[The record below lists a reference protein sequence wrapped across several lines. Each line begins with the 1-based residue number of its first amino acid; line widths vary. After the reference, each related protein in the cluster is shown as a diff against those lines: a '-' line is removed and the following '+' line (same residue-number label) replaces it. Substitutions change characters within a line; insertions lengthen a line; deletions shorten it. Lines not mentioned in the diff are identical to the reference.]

1 MVGKATVL
9 VVKVG
14 EDDPIDRLFETLSD
28 ADAITLESPRP
39 VGTGVGM
46 RLIRTKENIGVVI
59 IIGREPAITPVVTAI
74 RSIRADLHIIA
85 LAVETGTANL
95 SLRDAS
101 FQELTHV
108 IRALA
113 ESRPEES
120 DRSRSGKILRFRAR
134 PSGRQPGPSPRS
146 LPVPIEPEVDP
157 RRVEMLDAAV
167 SWVELATRNLIK
179 IWSGRGDETP
189 GFVIT
194 WEALERWLAELPQ
207 IPHPPHGS
215 IDSAFRDLLRKLDE
229 DAFAHTPLAQVVKL
243 IRSDEIA
250 IKLFLTVLVA
260 DLDIRFHRLFGA
272 LHDDLG
278 RRYASI
284 GLACAIIAAATDD
297 ATPVTIRAEVAA
309 LERLRALGL
318 VHGLGRGVASADE
331 PLRVEPACL
340 DWLLTADP
348 ERLIGSDG
356 ARLVRPTP
364 ENAIALL
371 SATRLRHVRR
381 AVRRSL
387 VGQGDRRAAAVLLT
401 GSVPG
406 WIEAEAGAL
415 AGPELR
421 IGPPAAEISPDGLE
435 SALRSLLVAS
445 RITGRR
451 LVVDLMKEGPAADA
465 VWRALAPMLA
475 HFEHR
480 PYLVTSN
487 AARLLTLTGTD
498 GIVVASLPAPSIED
512 RREAIGAAVG
522 ERGAHDP
529 DLVEAIADRFQIALQ
544 AMPDAVA
551 MALSAA
557 SESGRPT
564 RPEAKDWLAGFRR
577 MAASRLPRLARRL
590 EPDPC
595 PDDRPFSCLDRVIL
609 PQQPQAQL
617 RSLIQHVRFSRKV
630 LDDWGFGALVDAK
643 GVAALFT
650 GESGTGKT
658 MAAHAVASE
667 LATDLFAV
675 DLAQIV
681 SKYIGETEK
690 NLDIIFD
697 DAERAGAVL
706 LFDEADAL
714 FGKRSAVSDAHDRY
728 ANIEVAYLLQRMQ
741 QFAGLAIL
749 TSNHPENIDPAFTR
763 RLRFNVTFPRPS
775 AVPSPGPPAADRL
788 RIWEQSIPPPIRA
801 EWLDLKRLAFALD
814 VTGGIIRQ
822 MALHAAVSAAE
833 AGATIAFDHLL
844 AGARAELIRLGS
856 YGDLPKLDAL
866 SREAQ
871 QARAA

>member
-28 ADAITLESPRP
+28 DDAITLESPRP
-39 VGTGVGM
+39 VGTGVGL

-146 LPVPIEPEVDP
+146 LPVPIEPEIDP

-167 SWVELATRNLIK
+167 SWVELATQNLIR

-189 GFVIT
+189 GFTLT
-194 WEALERWLAELPQ
+194 WEALERWLAEFVQ
-207 IPHPPHGS
+207 IAHTPAGR

-243 IRSDEIA
+243 IRSYEIA

-318 VHGLGRGVASADE
+318 VHGLGRAVASADE

-421 IGPPAAEISPDGLE
+421 IGPPSADIGPDALE

-451 LVVDLMKEGPAADA
+451 LVVDLMTEGPAADA
-465 VWRALAPMLA
+465 VWRALAPMLT
-475 HFEHR
+475 HFERR
-480 PYLVTSN
+480 PYLVAVN

-681 SKYIGETEK
+681 SKYVGETEK

-763 RLRFNVTFPRPS
+763 RLRFNVAFPRPS
-775 AVPSPGPPAADRL
+775 AADRL

>member
-1 MVGKATVL
+1 
-9 VVKVG
+9 
-14 EDDPIDRLFETLSD
+14 
-28 ADAITLESPRP
+28 
-39 VGTGVGM
+39 
-46 RLIRTKENIGVVI
+46 
-59 IIGREPAITPVVTAI
+59 
-74 RSIRADLHIIA
+74 
-85 LAVETGTANL
+85 
-95 SLRDAS
+95 
-101 FQELTHV
+101 
-108 IRALA
+108 
-113 ESRPEES
+113 
-120 DRSRSGKILRFRAR
+120 
-134 PSGRQPGPSPRS
+134 
-146 LPVPIEPEVDP
+146 
-157 RRVEMLDAAV
+157 
-167 SWVELATRNLIK
+167 
-179 IWSGRGDETP
+179 
-189 GFVIT
+189 
-194 WEALERWLAELPQ
+194 
-207 IPHPPHGS
+207 
-215 IDSAFRDLLRKLDE
+215 
-229 DAFAHTPLAQVVKL
+229 
-243 IRSDEIA
+243 
-250 IKLFLTVLVA
+250 
-260 DLDIRFHRLFGA
+260 
-272 LHDDLG
+272 
-278 RRYASI
+278 
-284 GLACAIIAAATDD
+284 
-297 ATPVTIRAEVAA
+297 
-309 LERLRALGL
+309 
-318 VHGLGRGVASADE
+318 
-331 PLRVEPACL
+331 
-340 DWLLTADP
+340 
-348 ERLIGSDG
+348 
-356 ARLVRPTP
+356 
-364 ENAIALL
+364 
-371 SATRLRHVRR
+371 
-381 AVRRSL
+381 
-387 VGQGDRRAAAVLLT
+387 
-401 GSVPG
+401 
-406 WIEAEAGAL
+406 
-415 AGPELR
+415 
-421 IGPPAAEISPDGLE
+421 
-435 SALRSLLVAS
+435 
-445 RITGRR
+445 
-451 LVVDLMKEGPAADA
+451 MKEGPAADA

-480 PYLVTSN
+480 PYLVASN

-564 RPEAKDWLAGFRR
+564 RPEAKDWLAGFRH

-749 TSNHPENIDPAFTR
+749 TSNHPENIDSAFTR
-763 RLRFNVTFPRPS
+763 RLRFNVAFPRPS
-775 AVPSPGPPAADRL
+775 AADRL
-788 RIWEQSIPPPIRA
+788 RIWGAVDPAADPRRVARSQAARLRARRHRRHHPPDGAPRRRIGCRSRGDDRLRPPARGRSRRA
-801 EWLDLKRLAFALD
+801 HPP
-814 VTGGIIRQ
+814 RQ
-822 MALHAAVSAAE
+822 LWRSAE
-833 AGATIAFDHLL
+833 ARGAV
-844 AGARAELIRLGS
+844 ARYPE
-856 YGDLPKLDAL
+856 
-866 SREAQ
+866 
-871 QARAA
+871 ARAA

>member
-1 MVGKATVL
+1 
-9 VVKVG
+9 
-14 EDDPIDRLFETLSD
+14 
-28 ADAITLESPRP
+28 
-39 VGTGVGM
+39 
-46 RLIRTKENIGVVI
+46 
-59 IIGREPAITPVVTAI
+59 
-74 RSIRADLHIIA
+74 
-85 LAVETGTANL
+85 
-95 SLRDAS
+95 
-101 FQELTHV
+101 
-108 IRALA
+108 
-113 ESRPEES
+113 
-120 DRSRSGKILRFRAR
+120 
-134 PSGRQPGPSPRS
+134 
-146 LPVPIEPEVDP
+146 
-157 RRVEMLDAAV
+157 
-167 SWVELATRNLIK
+167 
-179 IWSGRGDETP
+179 P
-189 GFVIT
+189 GFALT
-194 WEALERWLAELPQ
+194 WEALERWLAEFVQ
-207 IPHPPHGS
+207 IAHTPAGR

-318 VHGLGRGVASADE
+318 VHGLGRAVASADE

-415 AGPELR
+415 AVPELR
-421 IGPPAAEISPDGLE
+421 IGPPAAEISPEGLG

-451 LVVDLMKEGPAADA
+451 LVVDLMTEGPAADA
-465 VWRALAPMLA
+465 VWRALAPMLT
-475 HFEHR
+475 HFERR
-480 PYLVTSN
+480 PYLVAVN

-512 RREAIGAAVG
+512 RREAIAEALG

-681 SKYIGETEK
+681 SKYVGETEK

-763 RLRFNVTFPRPS
+763 RLRFNVAFPRPS
-775 AVPSPGPPAADRL
+775 AADRL

>member
-1 MVGKATVL
+1 MRSRSSCRG
-9 VVKVG
+9 
-14 EDDPIDRLFETLSD
+14 RS
-28 ADAITLESPRP
+28 ESASGRGP
-39 VGTGVGM
+39 
-46 RLIRTKENIGVVI
+46 IRTKENIGVVI

-113 ESRPEES
+113 ESRPEQS

-134 PSGRQPGPSPRS
+134 PPGRPPGPSPAN
-146 LPVPIEPEVDP
+146 LPVPIEPEIDP
-157 RRVEMLDAAV
+157 KRVEMLDAAV

-189 GFVIT
+189 AFALT
-194 WEALERWLAELPQ
+194 WEALERWLAEFVQ
-207 IPHPPHGS
+207 IAHTPAGR

-243 IRSDEIA
+243 IRGDEIA

-318 VHGLGRGVASADE
+318 VHGLGRAVASADE

-421 IGPPAAEISPDGLE
+421 IGPPSADISPEGLE

-451 LVVDLMKEGPAADA
+451 LVVDLMTEGPAADA
-465 VWRALAPMLA
+465 VWRALAPVLA
-475 HFEHR
+475 HFERR
-480 PYLVTSN
+480 PYLIAAN
-487 AARLLTLTGTD
+487 AARLLTLTGTE

-512 RREAIGAAVG
+512 RREAIGAALG

-544 AMPDAVA
+544 AMSDAVA

-763 RLRFNVTFPRPS
+763 RLRFNVAFPRPS
-775 AVPSPGPPAADRL
+775 AADRL

-822 MALHAAVSAAE
+822 MALHAAVLAAE

>member
-1 MVGKATVL
+1 MRSRSSRRGRSEPASAC
-9 VVKVG
+9 G
-14 EDDPIDRLFETLSD
+14 LS
-28 ADAITLESPRP
+28 ARTES
-39 VGTGVGM
+39 
-46 RLIRTKENIGVVI
+46 IGVVI

-113 ESRPEES
+113 ESRPEQS
-120 DRSRSGKILRFRAR
+120 DRSRSGKILRFRAG
-134 PSGRQPGPSPRS
+134 PPGRQPGPSPAN
-146 LPVPIEPEVDP
+146 LPVPIEPEIDP
-157 RRVEMLDAAV
+157 KRVEMLDAAV

-189 GFVIT
+189 AFALT
-194 WEALERWLAELPQ
+194 WEALERWLAEFVQ
-207 IPHPPHGS
+207 IAHTPAGR
-215 IDSAFRDLLRKLDE
+215 IDSAFRDLLRKLD
-229 DAFAHTPLAQVVKL
+229 DAAFAHTPLAQVVKL
-243 IRSDEIA
+243 IRGDEIA

-278 RRYASI
+278 RRYASL
-284 GLACAIIAAATDD
+284 GLACAVIAAATDD

-309 LERLRALGL
+309 LEPLRALGL
-318 VHGLGRGVASADE
+318 VHGLGRAVASADE
-331 PLRVEPACL
+331 PLRIEPACL

-421 IGPPAAEISPDGLE
+421 IGPPSADISPDALQ

-451 LVVDLMKEGPAADA
+451 LVVDLMTEGPAADA

-475 HFEHR
+475 HFERR
-480 PYLVTSN
+480 PYLVALN
-487 AARLLTLTGTD
+487 AARLLALTGTD

-512 RREAIGAAVG
+512 RGEAIAAALG
-522 ERGAHDP
+522 QRGAHDP

-690 NLDIIFD
+690 NLDVIFD

-749 TSNHPENIDPAFTR
+749 ASNHPENIDPAFTR
-763 RLRFNVTFPRPS
+763 RLRFNVAFPRPS
-775 AVPSPGPPAADRL
+775 AADRL

-822 MALHAAVSAAE
+822 MALHAAVLAAE

-856 YGDLPKLDAL
+856 YGDLPKLEAL

>member
-28 ADAITLESPRP
+28 DDAITLESPRP
-39 VGTGVGM
+39 VGTGVGL

-146 LPVPIEPEVDP
+146 LPVPIEPEIDP

-189 GFVIT
+189 GFALT
-194 WEALERWLAELPQ
+194 WEALERWLAEFVQ
-207 IPHPPHGS
+207 IAHTPAGR

-243 IRSDEIA
+243 IRGDEIA

-318 VHGLGRGVASADE
+318 VHGLGRAVASADE

-421 IGPPAAEISPDGLE
+421 IGPPSADIGPDALE

-451 LVVDLMKEGPAADA
+451 LVVDLMTEGPAADA
-465 VWRALAPMLA
+465 VWRALAPMLT
-475 HFEHR
+475 HFERR
-480 PYLVTSN
+480 PYLVAVN

-512 RREAIGAAVG
+512 RREAIAAALG

-681 SKYIGETEK
+681 SKYVGETEK

-763 RLRFNVTFPRPS
+763 RLRFNVAFPRPS
-775 AVPSPGPPAADRL
+775 AADRL

>member
-1 MVGKATVL
+1 
-9 VVKVG
+9 
-14 EDDPIDRLFETLSD
+14 
-28 ADAITLESPRP
+28 
-39 VGTGVGM
+39 M
-46 RLIRTKENIGVVI
+46 RSRSSRRGRSEPASACGSSARRRASGVVI
-59 IIGREPAITPVVTAI
+59 IIGLEPAITPVVTAF

-85 LAVETGTANL
+85 LSVETGTANL
-95 SLRDAS
+95 SLSDAS

-113 ESRPEES
+113 ESRPEQS
-120 DRSRSGKILRFRAR
+120 DRSRSGKILRFRAG
-134 PSGRQPGPSPRS
+134 PPGRQPGPSPAN
-146 LPVPIEPEVDP
+146 LPVLIEPEIDP
-157 RRVEMLDAAV
+157 KRVEMLDAAV

-189 GFVIT
+189 AFALT
-194 WEALERWLAELPQ
+194 WEALERWLAEFVQ
-207 IPHPPHGS
+207 IAHTPAGR
-215 IDSAFRDLLRKLDE
+215 IDSAFRDLLRKLD
-229 DAFAHTPLAQVVKL
+229 DAAFAHTPLAQVVKL
-243 IRSDEIA
+243 IRGDEIA

-278 RRYASI
+278 RRYASL
-284 GLACAIIAAATDD
+284 GLACAVIAAATDD

-318 VHGLGRGVASADE
+318 VHGLGRAVASADE
-331 PLRVEPACL
+331 PLRIEPACL

-387 VGQGDRRAAAVLLT
+387 VGQGDRGAAAVLLT

-421 IGPPAAEISPDGLE
+421 IGPPSADISPDALQ

-451 LVVDLMKEGPAADA
+451 LVVDLMTEGPAADA

-475 HFEHR
+475 HFERR
-480 PYLVTSN
+480 PYLVALN
-487 AARLLTLTGTD
+487 AARLLALTGTD

-512 RREAIGAAVG
+512 RGEAIAAALG
-522 ERGAHDP
+522 QRGAHDP

-650 GESGTGKT
+650 G
-658 MAAHAVASE
+658 
-667 LATDLFAV
+667 
-675 DLAQIV
+675 
-681 SKYIGETEK
+681 
-690 NLDIIFD
+690 
-697 DAERAGAVL
+697 
-706 LFDEADAL
+706 
-714 FGKRSAVSDAHDRY
+714 
-728 ANIEVAYLLQRMQ
+728 
-741 QFAGLAIL
+741 
-749 TSNHPENIDPAFTR
+749 
-763 RLRFNVTFPRPS
+763 
-775 AVPSPGPPAADRL
+775 
-788 RIWEQSIPPPIRA
+788 
-801 EWLDLKRLAFALD
+801 
-814 VTGGIIRQ
+814 
-822 MALHAAVSAAE
+822 
-833 AGATIAFDHLL
+833 
-844 AGARAELIRLGS
+844 
-856 YGDLPKLDAL
+856 
-866 SREAQ
+866 
-871 QARAA
+871 

>member
-28 ADAITLESPRP
+28 DDAITLESPRP

-74 RSIRADLHIIA
+74 RSIRSDLHIIA

-113 ESRPEES
+113 ESRPEQS

-134 PSGRQPGPSPRS
+134 PPGRAPGPSPS
-146 LPVPIEPEVDP
+146 NLPVPIEPEIDP
-157 RRVEMLDAAV
+157 KRVEMLDAAV
-167 SWVELATRNLIK
+167 SWVELATQNLIR

-189 GFVIT
+189 GFTLT
-194 WEALERWLAELPQ
+194 WEALERWLAEFVQ
-207 IPHPPHGS
+207 IAHTPAGR
-215 IDSAFRDLLRKLDE
+215 IDSAFRDLLRKLDD
-229 DAFAHTPLAQVVKL
+229 DAFAHTPLAQVVRL
-243 IRSDEIA
+243 IRGDEIA

-318 VHGLGRGVASADE
+318 VHGLGRAVASADE

-421 IGPPAAEISPDGLE
+421 IGPPAADIGPDGLE

-451 LVVDLMKEGPAADA
+451 LVVDLMTEGPAADA

-475 HFEHR
+475 HFERR
-480 PYLVTSN
+480 PYLVALN
-487 AARLLTLTGTD
+487 AARLLTLTGTE

-512 RREAIGAAVG
+512 RREAIAAALG

-529 DLVEAIADRFQIALQ
+529 ALVEAIADRFQIALQ

-564 RPEAKDWLAGFRR
+564 RPEPKDWLAGFRR

-630 LDDWGFGALVDAK
+630 LDDWGLGALVDAK

-658 MAAHAVASE
+658 VAAHAVASE

-763 RLRFNVTFPRPS
+763 RLRFNVAFPRPS
-775 AVPSPGPPAADRL
+775 AADRL

-822 MALHAAVSAAE
+822 MALHAAVLAAE

-866 SREAQ
+866 SREA
-871 QARAA
+871 R

>member
-1 MVGKATVL
+1 M
-9 VVKVG
+9 
-14 EDDPIDRLFETLSD
+14 
-28 ADAITLESPRP
+28 
-39 VGTGVGM
+39 
-46 RLIRTKENIGVVI
+46 
-59 IIGREPAITPVVTAI
+59 
-74 RSIRADLHIIA
+74 
-85 LAVETGTANL
+85 
-95 SLRDAS
+95 
-101 FQELTHV
+101 
-108 IRALA
+108 
-113 ESRPEES
+113 
-120 DRSRSGKILRFRAR
+120 
-134 PSGRQPGPSPRS
+134 
-146 LPVPIEPEVDP
+146 
-157 RRVEMLDAAV
+157 
-167 SWVELATRNLIK
+167 
-179 IWSGRGDETP
+179 
-189 GFVIT
+189 
-194 WEALERWLAELPQ
+194 
-207 IPHPPHGS
+207 
-215 IDSAFRDLLRKLDE
+215 
-229 DAFAHTPLAQVVKL
+229 
-243 IRSDEIA
+243 
-250 IKLFLTVLVA
+250 
-260 DLDIRFHRLFGA
+260 
-272 LHDDLG
+272 
-278 RRYASI
+278 
-284 GLACAIIAAATDD
+284 
-297 ATPVTIRAEVAA
+297 
-309 LERLRALGL
+309 
-318 VHGLGRGVASADE
+318 
-331 PLRVEPACL
+331 
-340 DWLLTADP
+340 
-348 ERLIGSDG
+348 
-356 ARLVRPTP
+356 
-364 ENAIALL
+364 
-371 SATRLRHVRR
+371 
-381 AVRRSL
+381 
-387 VGQGDRRAAAVLLT
+387 
-401 GSVPG
+401 
-406 WIEAEAGAL
+406 
-415 AGPELR
+415 
-421 IGPPAAEISPDGLE
+421 
-435 SALRSLLVAS
+435 
-445 RITGRR
+445 
-451 LVVDLMKEGPAADA
+451 
-465 VWRALAPMLA
+465 
-475 HFEHR
+475 
-480 PYLVTSN
+480 
-487 AARLLTLTGTD
+487 
-498 GIVVASLPAPSIED
+498 VASLPAPSIED
-512 RREAIGAAVG
+512 RREAIGAALG
-522 ERGAHDP
+522 EHGAHDP

-681 SKYIGETEK
+681 SKYVGETEK

-714 FGKRSAVSDAHDRY
+714 FGKRSTVSDAHDRY

-749 TSNHPENIDPAFTR
+749 ASNHPENIDPAFTR
-763 RLRFNVTFPRPS
+763 RLRFNVAFPRPS
-775 AVPSPGPPAADRL
+775 AADRL

>member
-9 VVKVG
+9 VVKIG
-14 EDDPIDRLFETLSD
+14 EDDPIDSLFETLSD
-28 ADAITLESPRP
+28 DNAITLESPRP

-46 RLIRTKENIGVVI
+46 RLIRTKESIGVVI

-113 ESRPEES
+113 ESRPEQS
-120 DRSRSGKILRFRAR
+120 DRSRSGKILRFRAG
-134 PSGRQPGPSPRS
+134 PPGRQPGPSPAN
-146 LPVPIEPEVDP
+146 LPVPIEPEIDP
-157 RRVEMLDAAV
+157 KRVEMLDAAV

-189 GFVIT
+189 AFALT
-194 WEALERWLAELPQ
+194 WEALERWLAEFVQ
-207 IPHPPHGS
+207 IAHTPAGR
-215 IDSAFRDLLRKLDE
+215 IDSAFRDLLRKLD
-229 DAFAHTPLAQVVKL
+229 DAAFAHTPLAQVVKL
-243 IRSDEIA
+243 IRGDEIA

-278 RRYASI
+278 RRYASL
-284 GLACAIIAAATDD
+284 GLACAVIAAATDD

-318 VHGLGRGVASADE
+318 VHGLGRAVASADE
-331 PLRVEPACL
+331 PLRIEPACL

-421 IGPPAAEISPDGLE
+421 IGPPSADISPDALQ

-451 LVVDLMKEGPAADA
+451 LVVDLMTEGPAADA

-475 HFEHR
+475 HFERR
-480 PYLVTSN
+480 PYLVALN
-487 AARLLTLTGTD
+487 AARLLALTGTD

-512 RREAIGAAVG
+512 RGEAIAAALG
-522 ERGAHDP
+522 QRGAHDP

-690 NLDIIFD
+690 NLDVIFD

-749 TSNHPENIDPAFTR
+749 ASNHPENIDPAFTR
-763 RLRFNVTFPRPS
+763 RLRFNVAFPRPS
-775 AVPSPGPPAADRL
+775 AADRL

-822 MALHAAVSAAE
+822 MALHAAVLAAE

-856 YGDLPKLDAL
+856 YGDLPKLEAL

>member
-28 ADAITLESPRP
+28 DDAITLELPRP

-59 IIGREPAITPVVTAI
+59 IIGREPAIAPVVAAI

-134 PSGRQPGPSPRS
+134 PPGRPPGPSPRN
-146 LPVPIEPEVDP
+146 LPVPIEPEIDP
-157 RRVEMLDAAV
+157 KRVEMLDAAV
-167 SWVELATRNLIK
+167 SWVEIATRNLVK

-189 GFVIT
+189 GFTLT
-194 WEALERWLAELPQ
+194 WEALERWLAEFVQ
-207 IPHPPHGS
+207 IAHTPAGR
-215 IDSAFRDLLRKLDE
+215 IDSAFRDLLRKLDD
-229 DAFAHTPLAQVVKL
+229 DAFAHTPLAQVVRL

-318 VHGLGRGVASADE
+318 VHGLGRAVASADE

-387 VGQGDRRAAAVLLT
+387 VGQGDRGAAAVLLT

-421 IGPPAAEISPDGLE
+421 IGPPSAEIGPDGLE
-435 SALRSLLVAS
+435 FALRSLLVAS

-451 LVVDLMKEGPAADA
+451 LVVDLMTEGPAADA
-465 VWRALAPMLA
+465 VWRALAPMLT
-475 HFEHR
+475 HFERR
-480 PYLVTSN
+480 PYLVAVN

-577 MAASRLPRLARRL
+577 MASSRLPRLARRL

-650 GESGTGKT
+650 GPSGTGKT
-658 MAAHAVASE
+658 MAAECIAAE
-667 LATDLFAV
+667 LATRPVPRRPVAGRQQVHRRDREEPRRV
-675 DLAQIV
+675 
-681 SKYIGETEK
+681 
-690 NLDIIFD
+690 FD
-697 DAERAGAVL
+697 DAEAAARCFSSTRPTRCSASAATSRTPRPLRQHRSRLPAPAHGAVRGPR
-706 LFDEADAL
+706 DPDHQSSREH
-714 FGKRSAVSDAHDRY
+714 RS
-728 ANIEVAYLLQRMQ
+728 
-741 QFAGLAIL
+741 
-749 TSNHPENIDPAFTR
+749 AFTR
-763 RLRFNVTFPRPS
+763 RLRFNVAFPRPS
-775 AVPSPGPPAADRL
+775 AADRL